1 MNAYDEQGNFRIRAY
16 GRQELALLYNPDI
29 TPEAAYRK
37 LQRWIDYAPGLRERL
52 DMAGSNKGR
61 TWTPAQ
67 VALIVEAIGEP

>member
-67 VALIVEAIGEP
+67 VALIVAAIGEP

>member
-1 MNAYDEQGNFRIRAY
+1 MNAYDEQGNFKIRAY

-67 VALIVEAIGEP
+67 VALIVAAIGEP

>member
-1 MNAYDEQGNFRIRAY
+1 MNAYDERGNFRIRAY
-16 GRQELALLYNPDI
+16 GRQELALLYNPNI

>member
-37 LQRWIDYAPGLRERL
+37 LQKWIDYAPGLRERL
-52 DMAGSNKGR
+52 NKAGNHKGR

-67 VALIVEAIGEP
+67 VALIVAAIGEP